1 MFNFLLQITYPKITK
16 IGDKKVLQA
25 LLGSNSA
32 PGPLYLYTNS
42 LRAYNQTFPGEGL
55 FKINTTF
62 LDLINLELGL
72 KMTSGEG
79 GELPEIVGLMNDS
92 LVDQQA
98 PLQLE
103 GLPAACFSSE

>member
-1 MFNFLLQITYPKITK
+1 
-16 IGDKKVLQA
+16 
-25 LLGSNSA
+25 
-32 PGPLYLYTNS
+32 
-42 LRAYNQTFPGEGL
+42 
-55 FKINTTF
+55 
-62 LDLINLELGL
+62 
-72 KMTSGEG
+72 MTSGEG